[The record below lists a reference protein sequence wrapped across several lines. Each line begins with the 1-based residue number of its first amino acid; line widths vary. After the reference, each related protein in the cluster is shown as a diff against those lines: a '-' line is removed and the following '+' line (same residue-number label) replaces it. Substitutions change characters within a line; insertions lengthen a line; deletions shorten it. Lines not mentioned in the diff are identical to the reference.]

1 MRSFFFSPRLRNEH
15 HRKVQDAAAE
25 SLPPFEANSMR
36 ITDEM
41 VERAMFVL
49 RDSPPFP
56 KRSLVANAIRAAMN
70 PPPVVCKNCGSGE
83 REHVLMRRGP
93 SFVDSYGCPGY
104 VFEAAP

>member
-1 MRSFFFSPRLRNEH
+1 M
-15 HRKVQDAAAE
+15 K
-25 SLPPFEANSMR
+25 

-41 VERAMFVL
+41 VERAYQAYYKHVSEVGFGPREAL
-49 RDSPPFP
+49 R
-56 KRSLVANAIRAAMN
+56 RALEAALN

-104 VFEAAP
+104 FFEAAP

>member
-1 MRSFFFSPRLRNEH
+1 MN
-15 HRKVQDAAAE
+15 
-25 SLPPFEANSMR
+25 

-41 VERAMFVL
+41 VERAFNA
-49 RDSPPFP
+49 FYA
-56 KRSLVANAIRAAMN
+56 ANAASGGAVRDALRRALEAALN

-104 VFEAAP
+104 VWEPAS